1 MREEGRTVEVSAV
14 SGDWDSGMGG
24 LVTNDWWADAA
35 VLPAEVSLASKK
47 RTGTLQYN
55 LFVFLVLQCVSL
67 NSFYTF
73 LKTYCRS

>member
-1 MREEGRTVEVSAV
+1 MREVGRFVEVSAV

-24 LVTNDWWADAA
+24 LVANDWWADAA

-55 LFVFLVLQCVSL
+55 LFLFFWFFSVSL

-73 LKTYCRS
+73 L